1 MSFLCFFM
9 NQTWVNLK
17 KHLSHNVCT
26 LCYVCVQYLHQPP
39 FHPDETYPELFWNLP
54 LISFFS
60 LTRIE
65 RKHFLN
71 DYLLITW
78 YSDSELP
85 LLLKYR
91 NKFKTDS
98 PEQLPVKDLCSTEL
112 AGGGNITYAA
122 EYKARQKQLGWQH
135 HSHRRVMS
143 CSAGRCHSVKIC
155 FVQKYKVTHEEIN
168 NASNSLKKKS
178 KKNLAWKLL
187 QNTSYD

>member
-1 MSFLCFFM
+1 M
-9 NQTWVNLK
+9 
-17 KHLSHNVCT
+17 
-26 LCYVCVQYLHQPP
+26 
-39 FHPDETYPELFWNLP
+39 
-54 LISFFS
+54 ISFFS
-60 LTRIE
+60 LTRIK

-98 PEQLPVKDLCSTEL
+98 PEQLPVRDLCSPEL

-135 HSHRRVMS
+135 HSHKRVMS
-143 CSAGRCHSVKIC
+143 CSAGRCHSVKTC

-168 NASNSLKKKS
+168 NASNSFKKKS
-178 KKNLAWKLL
+178 KKIQLGNYFKTQAMIRAHTFQTLFSSRFHQLWLL
-187 QNTSYD
+187 GCKS